1 MSENLTAVVEG
12 LVVII
17 AIVMGVRLGGI
28 GLGLWGAAGTAVLI
42 FAFKDT
48 PGEPPISAF
57 FIIIAVITASAAM
70 QAAGGIDYLVGVAG
84 KIIQRNPSRIT
95 YVAPM
100 VTFLFTMGAGTGNIY
115 LSLIPVIYATSYE
128 ARIRPERPLSV
139 STIASGLGLTASPV
153 AAAMAAMLALV
164 TIQDK
169 NFTLSNIL
177 MVTIPAGIAGVL
189 LASFVMS
196 HRGKDLEDD
205 EVYQQRLADGKIK
218 APEPLEETEIASTG
232 KLSAIIFLVGVAFIV
247 LAGLFPQL
255 RPNVVPTDQ
264 KGVFDPLGMNETIQL
279 SMFVVALIIVMWT
292 HVKPGDVA
300 KQPLIASGLVAAI
313 ALFGLAWMTAT
324 YLDNNPVV
332 ISSIGDIV
340 TKYPLFLAVALF
352 LVCALTTSQSATTNA
367 IVPIGLA
374 ALSVATV
381 VGMWPSLVG
390 CFLLPANGTQLAAVE
405 IDQTGST
412 HLTKNPLVHSFTIPV
427 LTGWAG
433 AVVVG
438 LLVSRFV

>member
-48 PGEPPISAF
+48 PGEPPVSAF

-128 ARIRPERPLSV
+128 AKVRPERPLSV

-164 TIQDK
+164 TAK
-169 NFTLSNIL
+169 NANFTLSNIL
-177 MVTIPAGIAGVL
+177 MITIPAGIAGVL

-196 HRGKDLEDD
+196 HRGKNLEDD
-205 EVYQQRLADGKIK
+205 EVYQKRLAEGKIK
-218 APEPLEETEIASTG
+218 AQIAHVLPLSQAVAAHRMVESGEAQG
-232 KLSAIIFLVGVAFIV
+232 KIV
-247 LAGLFPQL
+247 LD
-255 RPNVVPTDQ
+255 PT
-264 KGVFDPLGMNETIQL
+264 LG
-279 SMFVVALIIVMWT
+279 
-292 HVKPGDVA
+292 
-300 KQPLIASGLVAAI
+300 
-313 ALFGLAWMTAT
+313 
-324 YLDNNPVV
+324 
-332 ISSIGDIV
+332 
-340 TKYPLFLAVALF
+340 
-352 LVCALTTSQSATTNA
+352 
-367 IVPIGLA
+367 
-374 ALSVATV
+374 
-381 VGMWPSLVG
+381 
-390 CFLLPANGTQLAAVE
+390 
-405 IDQTGST
+405 
-412 HLTKNPLVHSFTIPV
+412 
-427 LTGWAG
+427 
-433 AVVVG
+433 
-438 LLVSRFV
+438 